1 MTNSDLKAARK
12 RLNLT
17 QSEMALKLNT
27 RTRTYQD
34 WELGRTKLPGL
45 LSVTLELLRKQA
57 TP

>member
-1 MTNSDLKAARK
+1 MTNTKLKAARK
-12 RLNLT
+12 QLNLT
-17 QSEMALKLNT
+17 QAEMAKKLNT
-27 RTRTYQD
+27 PPRTYQD